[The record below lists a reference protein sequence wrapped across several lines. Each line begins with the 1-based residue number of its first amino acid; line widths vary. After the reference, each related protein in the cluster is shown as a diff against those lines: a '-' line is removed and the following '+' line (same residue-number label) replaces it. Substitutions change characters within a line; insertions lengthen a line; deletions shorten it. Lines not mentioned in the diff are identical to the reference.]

1 MVGLLDYVQ
10 RLIGIPENMSG
21 DPAAQQF
28 TGVPR
33 PQRNPRGLLDLD
45 VPRPKTKPLDLDVPR
60 PKTKPSFTFNREKL
74 KSSIVDVETGGEK
87 NPFVFTRVQP
97 RDKKSISS
105 GFGPAQITYTLAQ
118 DVLNRASNL
127 PDDRGFRDYLSA
139 FIRQGK
145 DRVNAYRKNLKNV
158 PKSLSGGSAGTIPM
172 ELHRAYYPTLLDLA
186 LDLKMSDAQSFDP
199 ETIAKAWY
207 GGTPKKSEQYA
218 KKVMSR
224 YTR

>member
-33 PQRNPRGLLDLD
+33 PQRNPRGL
-45 VPRPKTKPLDLDVPR
+45 LDLDVPR

-158 PKSLSGGSAGTIPM
+158 PKSLSGGSAGTCLLYTSPSP
-172 ELHRAYYPTLLDLA
+172 RDATL
-186 LDLKMSDAQSFDP
+186 
-199 ETIAKAWY
+199 
-207 GGTPKKSEQYA
+207 
-218 KKVMSR
+218 SR
-224 YTR
+224 MPSSA

>member
-1 MVGLLDYVQ
+1 MGILDYLQ
-10 RLIGIPENMSG
+10 RIVGIPENMSG

-33 PQRNPRGLLDLD
+33 PQRNPRGLLDSD
-45 VPRPKTKPLDLDVPR
+45 IPR

-105 GFGPAQITYTLAQ
+105 AFGPAQITYTLAQ
-118 DVLNRASNL
+118 DVLDRASNL

-158 PKSLSGGSAGTIPM
+158 PKSLSGGSTGTIPM

-186 LDLKMSDAQSFDP
+186 LDLKISDAQSFDP